1 MTDKERNAAT
11 AKRLQQALNKSGLT
25 QQELADSSQ
34 VSKSLI
40 SQYLHGK
47 GSPKPETAQKLA
59 AVLHV
64 DSAWLMG
71 MRIDTTDTNLEKFL
85 LNYNDL
91 PIREKNLFWD
101 VLKKLIL

>member
-1 MTDKERNAAT
+1 MFDKERNAAT
-11 AKRLQQALNKSGLT
+11 AKRLQQALNKSGMT

-59 AVLHV
+59 TVLHV

-71 MRIDTTDTNLEKFL
+71 MRIDTDTNLENFL

-91 PIREKNLFWD
+91 PTREKTLFWD
-101 VLKKLIL
+101 ILKKLIL